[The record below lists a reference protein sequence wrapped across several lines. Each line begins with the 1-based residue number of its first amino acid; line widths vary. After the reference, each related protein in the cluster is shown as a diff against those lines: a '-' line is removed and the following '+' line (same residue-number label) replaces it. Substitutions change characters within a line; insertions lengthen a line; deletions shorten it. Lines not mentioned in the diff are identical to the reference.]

1 MPATQRRKLFHRI
14 FLILTLLWIAYV
26 MIVVPILMKRRAE
39 NELARRLG
47 ECTHCSPA
55 SGISY
60 DRDCIVQAEGMYV
73 IAKTA
78 ASRYFSAEEW
88 PLLLSVCLG
97 IPLLVYGVVHLAA
110 KIVGNLLRWR
120 QNLQPGN
127 GPP

>member
-1 MPATQRRKLFHRI
+1 MPSTQRWKLFHRV

-26 MIVVPILMKRRAE
+26 TIAVPIQMKRRAE

-47 ECTHCSPA
+47 ECTHYSPA

-60 DRDCIVQAEGMYV
+60 DRDCMVQAEGMYV

-78 ASRYFSAEEW
+78 ASYYFSPEGW
-88 PLLLSVCLG
+88 PFLLSVCLG
-97 IPLLVYGVVHLAA
+97 IPLLVYGVVHLAT
-110 KIVGNLLRWR
+110 KLVGNLLHWR

-127 GPP
+127 GAT